1 MFELKKWEPL
11 RELSGIQRE
20 LDDLFRKTFGGIT
33 PSFGAEEWKPSVN
46 CYTREGRYIVEA
58 DLPGVK
64 PEDLDISVTGNVLTI
79 KGERKAEWEEKKE
92 GHVFHESSYG
102 SFERSMTLPEG
113 VNAEKVH
120 ASYRDGV
127 LELTMP
133 AKEAALPR
141 KVKVEVEKESGHK
154 GSKAA

>member
-11 RELSGIQRE
+11 RELSGIQKE
-20 LDDLFRKTFGGIT
+20 LDDLFRRTFGGIT
-33 PSFGAEEWKPSVN
+33 PSFTGEEWRPSVN
-46 CYTREGRYIVEA
+46 CYTREGRYIVQA

-64 PEDLDISVTGNVLTI
+64 PEDIDISVTGNVLTI
-79 KGERKAEWEEKKE
+79 KGERTAEWEEKKE

-133 AKEAALPR
+133 AKEAALPK
-141 KVKVEVEKESGHK
+141 KVKVEVEKETGPK
-154 GSKAA
+154 GRKAA